1 MAFTRS
7 YADKLWT
14 VRIRSKSVRVSVEWW
29 SNGSSYVD
37 FEAISIPEFWDLK
50 FYRYSMDVRFFVEKR
65 LWFLRIWDLRNGRND
80 WVWIIFICVE
90 ANFIVYWFIIS
101 IISFIFF
108 HTLFFSIFDLF
119 TQSGYSLAISIYL
132 ISSIINNFDIVYLHS
147 LEQQSYFTH
156 IYVFSIYLTTFY
168 YPFTILYPEESW
180 CIFSKSI
187 FHLKNLKQQ

>member
-1 MAFTRS
+1 M
-7 YADKLWT
+7 
-14 VRIRSKSVRVSVEWW
+14 VIEWIELRW
-29 SNGSSYVD
+29 FRGDIDSW
-37 FEAISIPEFWDLK
+37 ILK
-50 FYRYSMDVRFFVEKR
+50 FEILQIFDGCSLFCREEIMILENLRFKERKEWLSLNNFYMRRSEFHCV
-65 LWFLRIWDLRNGRND
+65 LIDYFDYFL
-80 WVWIIFICVE
+80 VYIFLH
-90 ANFIVYWFIIS
+90 A
-101 IISFIFF
+101 
-108 HTLFFSIFDLF
+108 LFFQFSICL
-119 TQSGYSLAISIYL
+119 SGYSLAISIYL